1 MFCDF
6 MLLNRS
12 LLQFKPSLLGAVAI
26 YAANKI
32 SNKNKPWN
40 VGLQKCSGGVR
51 EEDVKPLANE
61 LFFFIKKLEMS
72 SLKTLFI
79 KYE

>member
-1 MFCDF
+1 M
-6 MLLNRS
+6 
-12 LLQFKPSLLGAVAI
+12 GAVAI
-26 YAANKI
+26 YATNKIANK
-32 SNKNKPWN
+32 NRPWN
-40 VGLQKCSGGVR
+40 GGLLKCTGGVR
-51 EEDVKPLANE
+51 EEDVRPLANE